1 MTALWKTC
9 SIIQLKMIKLKEI
22 QIIQSQLIMTGTNW
36 IFIANLIWLPSNLLF
51 FIVLLT
57 DHALVWGNCFL
68 VLGIRSIVWLWIFLF
83 RSLLR
88 VLFVPNFNQF
98 FIGFQF
104 FIKLLLVFLL
114 LKAWHLR
121 PFFSYS
127 INVFFFKYSP
137 MLL

>member
-127 INVFFFKYSP
+127 ISVFFFKCP
-137 MLL
+137 PRLF